1 MKRSVLFGVFLAL
14 VVVAVAFAQG
24 KPNFSG
30 KWTPEQAAA
39 GGSGRG
45 GGGPM
50 TVTQDDK
57 TLTVERE
64 GRQGTQKTV
73 YNLDGTPTTAETQ
86 MGKSTSTAKWDGS
99 KLVITTKMETEQGR
113 GRGMGGG
120 PMTVTQ
126 DDKTLTVERTM
137 GQAGTM
143 KSVYNLDGTESK
155 NEMSRGGQTMTS
167 TSTCKW
173 DGSKLVITTKSEGP
187 NGPME
192 RVQTWSLTA
201 DGKLQIEQPG
211 QGGQTRTT
219 TYTKG

>member
-24 KPNFSG
+24 KPDFSG

-39 GGSGRG
+39 AG
-45 GGGPM
+45 GGG
-50 TVTQDDK
+50 
-57 TLTVERE
+57 
-64 GRQGTQKTV
+64 GG
-73 YNLDGTPTTAETQ
+73 
-86 MGKSTSTAKWDGS
+86 
-99 KLVITTKMETEQGR
+99 

-126 DDKTLTVERTM
+126 TDKTLTIERTT
-137 GQAGTM
+137 QAGTS
-143 KSVYNLDGTESK
+143 KTVYNLDGSESK
-155 NEMSRGGQTMTS
+155 NEMSMRGQTMTS

-173 DGSKLVITTKSEGP
+173 DGNKLVITTKMEGP
-187 NGPME
+187 NGPTE
-192 RVQTWSLTA
+192 QTQTWSLA
-201 DGKLQIEQPG
+201 DGKLQVERPG